1 LAAAKSLRKSLPGI
15 LRFPL
20 LETRRPNPPIRSGLH
35 YRYARIGFPHGTV
48 YFKII
53 GFGEPTT
60 YRICQ
65 FRSPGDGEEMER
77 RLAAIVCADVAGYS
91 RMMGADEEGTHAA
104 FKAHRSATYPII
116 LNHGGRVVKNT
127 GDGFLLEFPSIVGAI
142 ESSIAM
148 QALMAERN
156 NHLPGD
162 RVMQFRLGVHM
173 GDVIADEDEVFGD
186 GVNIAVRLE
195 AVAAPGGVA
204 VSAKAYHEAS
214 KHLSVTL
221 VDAGSHRFKN
231 IEDTINVWTWAPSGS
246 DARGR
251 EPKSTSSLPA
261 QYRTAIVGVLPFA
274 NLSDSS
280 DEYFSDGLTEDL
292 IHALSLQSFY
302 RVLSRNSTFSFKD
315 KNLSA
320 RLIAREI
327 DATYLIQGSVRR
339 AGTKIRVTA
348 ELVAP
353 ENGEQLWTGRYDRDI
368 GDLFAMQDEITTSL
382 SAALAPEIY
391 RAEASAPSRSS
402 STDLTAWDRFLRGL
416 SHYYRHTK
424 ADFEASIDLFREAI
438 ALDPA
443 LAIARAYLATIMVQG
458 VQYGWIK
465 STSQLWT
472 EAMNL
477 AESSVRLD
485 PHSSFAFSIL
495 SYMHAMEGHYE
506 AAMEAAKRAVKL
518 NPYDMGARGVL
529 GISHLVIGEHRQA
542 IELFSAAVQ
551 RGNSDPRYK
560 WAALNAFSHYLV
572 GQYDASLSWAREAL
586 YLNPNHL
593 QVLAVRAAALA
604 QLGRTEEAAKAAEVL
619 LTNFPG
625 LTVERHLR
633 NFRWKTPADIAHF
646 RDGLLKAGVPFSK
659 LTLVDSTSKRT
670 A

>member
-1 LAAAKSLRKSLPGI
+1 
-15 LRFPL
+15 
-20 LETRRPNPPIRSGLH
+20 
-35 YRYARIGFPHGTV
+35 
-48 YFKII
+48 
-53 GFGEPTT
+53 
-60 YRICQ
+60 
-65 FRSPGDGEEMER
+65 
-77 RLAAIVCADVAGYS
+77 
-91 RMMGADEEGTHAA
+91 MMGADEEGTHAA
-104 FKAHRSATYPII
+104 FKAHRSAIFPII

-142 ESSIAM
+142 ESAIAT

-156 NHLPGD
+156 NHLPTD

-195 AVAAPGGVA
+195 AVATPGGVA

-231 IEDTINVWTWAPSGS
+231 IEETVNVWTWEPGGS

-251 EPKSTSSLPA
+251 EPRNTSNLPA

-274 NLSDSS
+274 NLSDSA

-302 RVLSRNSTFSFKD
+302 RVLSRNSTFSFKG
-315 KNLSA
+315 KSLST

-339 AGTKIRVTA
+339 AGGKIRVTA
-348 ELVAP
+348 ELIAP
-353 ENGEQLWTGRYDRDI
+353 ENGEQLWAGRYDRDI

-391 RAEASAPSRSS
+391 RAEASAPARSS
-402 STDLTAWDRFLRGL
+402 SADLTAWDRFLRGL
-416 SHYYRHTK
+416 SHYYQHTK
-424 ADFEASIDLFREAI
+424 ADFEASIGMFREAI

-443 LAIARAYLATIMVQG
+443 LAIARAYLATILVQG
-458 VQYGWIK
+458 VQYGWIR
-465 STSQLWT
+465 SRRELWT

-485 PHSSFAFSIL
+485 PRSSFAFSSL
-495 SYMHAMEGHYE
+495 SYVHAMEGHYE
-506 AAMEAAKRAVKL
+506 AAMAAANRAVKL
-518 NPYDMGARGVL
+518 NPYDMGALGVL
-529 GISHLVIGEHRQA
+529 GICHLVTGEHRQA
-542 IELFSAAVQ
+542 IELFSTAVQ
-551 RGNSDPRYK
+551 RDNSDPRYK
-560 WAALNAFSHYLV
+560 WAALNAFSHYLL

-604 QLGRTEEAAKAAEVL
+604 QLGRTEEAAKAGEFL
-619 LTNFPG
+619 LTSFPG

-633 NFRWKTPADIAHF
+633 NFRWKTAADIAHY
-646 RDGLLKAGVPFSK
+646 RDGLLKAGVPSTR
-659 LTLVDSTSKRT
+659 LTLVETASKRT
-670 A
+670 ANS

>member
-1 LAAAKSLRKSLPGI
+1 
-15 LRFPL
+15 
-20 LETRRPNPPIRSGLH
+20 
-35 YRYARIGFPHGTV
+35 
-48 YFKII
+48 
-53 GFGEPTT
+53 
-60 YRICQ
+60 
-65 FRSPGDGEEMER
+65 MER

-91 RMMGADEEGTHAA
+91 RMMGADEAGTHAT
-104 FKAHRSATYPII
+104 FKAHRSAIYPII
-116 LNHGGRVVKNT
+116 LNHGGRLVKNT
-127 GDGFLLEFPSIVGAI
+127 GDGFLVEFPSIVEAI
-142 ESSIAM
+142 ESALAM

-156 NHLPGD
+156 DHLPAD
-162 RVMQFRLGVHM
+162 RVMQFRMGVHM

-186 GVNIAVRLE
+186 GVNVAVRIE
-195 AVAAPGGVA
+195 AIAAPGGVA
-204 VSAKAYHEAS
+204 VSAKAYHEAG
-214 KHLSVTL
+214 KHLSATL
-221 VDAGSHRFKN
+221 VDAGSHRLKN
-231 IEDTINVWTWAPSGS
+231 IEEPVHVWTWDPGGS
-246 DARGR
+246 DTSGR
-251 EPKSTSSLPA
+251 EPKNTSNLPA

-274 NLSDSS
+274 NLSDST

-302 RVLSRNSTFSFKD
+302 RVLSRNSTFSFKG
-315 KNLSA
+315 KSLSA

-348 ELVAP
+348 ELIAP
-353 ENGEQLWTGRYDRDI
+353 ENGEQLWAGRYDRDI

-391 RAEASAPSRSS
+391 RAEASAPARSS

-416 SHYYRHTK
+416 SHYYKHTK
-424 ADFEASIDLFREAI
+424 ADFEASIDLCREAI
-438 ALDPA
+438 ALDPS
-443 LAIARAYLATIMVQG
+443 LSIARAYLATIMVQG

-465 STSQLWT
+465 STSELWT
-472 EAMNL
+472 EAMTL

-485 PHSSFAFSIL
+485 PRSSFAFSIL
-495 SYMHAMEGHYE
+495 SYMHAMDGNYE

-529 GISHLVIGEHRQA
+529 GIAHLVIGEHRQA
-542 IELFSAAVQ
+542 IELFSTAVQ

-604 QLGRTEEAAKAAEVL
+604 QLGRAEEAAKAAEVL
-619 LTNFPG
+619 LGNFPS

-633 NFRWKTPADIAHF
+633 NFRWKNPADVAHY

-659 LTLVDSTSKRT
+659 LTLVESASMRS

>member
-1 LAAAKSLRKSLPGI
+1 
-15 LRFPL
+15 
-20 LETRRPNPPIRSGLH
+20 
-35 YRYARIGFPHGTV
+35 
-48 YFKII
+48 
-53 GFGEPTT
+53 
-60 YRICQ
+60 
-65 FRSPGDGEEMER
+65 MER

-104 FKAHRSATYPII
+104 FKAHRSAIYPII
-116 LNHGGRVVKNT
+116 LNHGGRLVKNT
-127 GDGFLLEFPSIVGAI
+127 GDGFLLEFPSVVGGI
-142 ESSIAM
+142 ESAVAI
-148 QALMAERN
+148 QTLMVERN
-156 NHLPGD
+156 SQLPAD
-162 RVMQFRLGVHM
+162 RHMQFRLGVHM

-195 AVAAPGGVA
+195 SVAAPGGLA

-214 KHLSVTL
+214 KHLSVPL

-231 IEDTINVWTWAPSGS
+231 IDETINVWSWEPGGS
-246 DARGR
+246 DTRVR
-251 EPKSTSSLPA
+251 ETRNTSNLPT

-274 NLSDSS
+274 NLSDSA

-302 RVLSRNSTFSFKD
+302 RVLSRNSTFSFKGR
-315 KNLSA
+315 NLST

-339 AGTKIRVTA
+339 AGSKIRVTA
-348 ELVAP
+348 ELIAP

-368 GDLFAMQDEITTSL
+368 GDLFAMQDELTTNL

-391 RAEASAPSRSS
+391 RAEASAPARS

-416 SHYYRHTK
+416 SHYYRQTK
-424 ADFEASIDLFREAI
+424 TDFETSIGLFREAI

-443 LAIARAYLATIMVQG
+443 LSIAHAYLATMMVQG

-472 EAMNL
+472 EAMSL
-477 AESSVRLD
+477 AESSVRFD
-485 PHSSFAFSIL
+485 PRSSFAFACL
-495 SYMHAMEGHYE
+495 SYMHAMEGNYE
-506 AAMEAAKRAVKL
+506 AAMEAAKRAVTL

-529 GISHLVIGEHRQA
+529 GICHLVIGEHQQA
-542 IELFSAAVQ
+542 IELFSTAVQ

-560 WAALNAFSHYLV
+560 WAALNAFSHYLL

-586 YLNPNHL
+586 YMNPNHL
-593 QVLAVRAAALA
+593 QVLAVRTAALA
-604 QLGRTEEAAKAAEVL
+604 QLGRSEEAAKATEVL
-619 LTNFPG
+619 LNSFPT
-625 LTVERHLR
+625 LTVERHLK
-633 NFRWKTPADIAHF
+633 NFRWKAPADIAHY
-646 RDGLLKAGVPFSK
+646 RDGLLKAGIPLNNSAPVES
-659 LTLVDSTSKRT
+659 VSKRT

>member
-1 LAAAKSLRKSLPGI
+1 
-15 LRFPL
+15 
-20 LETRRPNPPIRSGLH
+20 
-35 YRYARIGFPHGTV
+35 
-48 YFKII
+48 
-53 GFGEPTT
+53 
-60 YRICQ
+60 
-65 FRSPGDGEEMER
+65 MER

-127 GDGFLLEFPSIVGAI
+127 GDGFLLEFPSIVSAI
-142 ESSIAM
+142 ESAIAM

-156 NHLPGD
+156 NHLPAD
-162 RVMQFRLGVHM
+162 RMMQFRLGVHM

-204 VSAKAYHEAS
+204 VSAKAYQEAS
-214 KHLSVTL
+214 KHLGVTL

-231 IEDTINVWTWAPSGS
+231 IEETINVWTWEPGGP
-246 DARGR
+246 DTQARETR
-251 EPKSTSSLPA
+251 NTSNLPA

-274 NLSDSS
+274 NLSDST

-302 RVLSRNSTFSFKD
+302 RVLSRSSTFSFKG
-315 KNLSA
+315 KSLSS

-339 AGTKIRVTA
+339 AGSKIRVTA
-348 ELVAP
+348 ELIAP
-353 ENGEQLWTGRYDRDI
+353 ENGEQLWAGRYDRDI

-391 RAEASAPSRSS
+391 RAEASAPAQSS

-416 SHYYRHTK
+416 SHYYQQTK
-424 ADFEASIDLFREAI
+424 ADFEASIDLFRQAI

-443 LAIARAYLATIMVQG
+443 LSIAHAYLATIMIQG

-465 STSQLWT
+465 STGQLWS
-472 EAMNL
+472 EAMDL
-477 AESSVRLD
+477 AERSVRLD
-485 PHSSFAFSIL
+485 PRSSFAFSLL
-495 SYMHAMEGHYE
+495 SYVHAMGGGYE
-506 AAMEAAKRAVKL
+506 VALDAAKRAVEL

-529 GISHLVIGEHRQA
+529 GICYLFIGEHRQA
-542 IELFSAAVQ
+542 IELFSMAVQ
-551 RGNSDPRYK
+551 RGNSDPRYQ
-560 WAALNAFSHYLV
+560 WAALNAFSHYLL

-586 YLNPNHL
+586 YLNPSHL
-593 QVLAVRAAALA
+593 QALAIRAAALA
-604 QLGRTEEAAKAAEVL
+604 QLQRNEEAAKATEVL
-619 LTNFPG
+619 LSSFPA

-633 NFRWKTPADIAHF
+633 NFRWKTPADIAHY
-646 RDGLLKAGVPFSK
+646 REGLLKAGLPSTK
-659 LTLVDSTSKRT
+659 LTLVETAPKRT

>member
-1 LAAAKSLRKSLPGI
+1 
-15 LRFPL
+15 
-20 LETRRPNPPIRSGLH
+20 
-35 YRYARIGFPHGTV
+35 
-48 YFKII
+48 
-53 GFGEPTT
+53 
-60 YRICQ
+60 
-65 FRSPGDGEEMER
+65 MER

-91 RMMGADEEGTHAA
+91 RMMGADEEGTHAT

-214 KHLSVTL
+214 KHLSVIL

-231 IEDTINVWTWAPSGS
+231 IEETINVWTWAPSGS

-251 EPKSTSSLPA
+251 EPKNTSNLPA

-348 ELVAP
+348 ELIAP

-391 RAEASAPSRSS
+391 RAEASAPSRSL

-424 ADFEASIDLFREAI
+424 ADFEASISLFREAI

-443 LAIARAYLATIMVQG
+443 LAIARAYLATIMVQS

-485 PHSSFAFSIL
+485 PRSAFAFQIL
-495 SYMHAMEGHYE
+495 SYMHAMQGHYE

-542 IELFSAAVQ
+542 IELFSTAVQ

-593 QVLAVRAAALA
+593 QVLAVRAASLA

-633 NFRWKTPADIAHF
+633 NFRWKVPADIAHY
-646 RDGLLKAGVPFSK
+646 RDGLLKAGVPFTK
-659 LTLVDSTSKRT
+659 LTLVDSASKRT